1 MKQLMQ
7 NKTSDFGFVFS
18 FIGFGETKKDED
30 FCHYQYVIRQQSILA
45 KTCLKAQY
53 FRCHVV

>member
-7 NKTSDFGFVFS
+7 NKTSDFGFLFP
-18 FIGFGETKKDED
+18 FIGFWKTKKNED

-53 FRCHVV
+53 FRSRAV